1 MNSLV
6 VVAIPEENDYIHKVS
21 SEKIPHMTL
30 LFLGEDVTKVK
41 NLDKILDFVKHAADT
56 SLNRFSLEVD
66 HRGVLGPDKAD
77 VLFFSE
83 SKWSGLKEVN
93 EYRSYL
99 LKDNNIRTAY
109 DSITQFPEWMPHITL
124 GFPETPAK
132 PDERDYPG
140 IYYVNF
146 DRIAVWFEEYSGVE
160 FPLKRY
166 NFNEDV
172 AMSDKT
178 NDEVKKFLTHVG
190 IKGMKWGIRKERKLS
205 SNEGVVRRQRKLS
218 SVEVMDRGKKLK
230 TSGGKGF
237 PAHSE
242 AIRAHTIG
250 QIVKK
255 SGTKAVSNEELQLFA
270 NRLQLEQN
278 VSRLTNNDKN
288 AGLKVS
294 GIIIKQVGNKAI
306 QEITGGIMSQVK
318 KTFLKRMAT

>member
-6 VVAIPEENDYIHKVS
+6 V
-21 SEKIPHMTL
+21 
-30 LFLGEDVTKVK
+30 
-41 NLDKILDFVKHAADT
+41 
-56 SLNRFSLEVD
+56 
-66 HRGVLGPDKAD
+66 
-77 VLFFSE
+77 
-83 SKWSGLKEVN
+83 
-93 EYRSYL
+93 
-99 LKDNNIRTAY
+99 
-109 DSITQFPEWMPHITL
+109 
-124 GFPETPAK
+124 
-132 PDERDYPG
+132 
-140 IYYVNF
+140 
-146 DRIAVWFEEYSGVE
+146 
-160 FPLKRY
+160 
-166 NFNEDV
+166 NEDV

-205 SNEGVVRRQRKLS
+205 SVKVI
-218 SVEVMDRGKKLK
+218 DRGKKLK

-242 AIRAHTIG
+242 AVRAHTIG

-294 GIIIKQVGNKAI
+294 GIIMKQVGNKAV

-318 KTFLKRMAT
+318 KTFIKRMTAS